1 MNLDIKKMV
10 MGVVTMVIAVVLVV
24 TFAVPVL
31 SESTQTTDTFTN
43 DDYYCMMDKLSSSSS
58 HTITWANETKDKITI
73 DNVDFY
79 PDWSGSPII
88 YADGNNLIRCTA
100 TTGGYYLN
108 IVGSSTA
115 NGVGSSSD
123 LSATITIA
131 EGTTT
136 YEHTTSGGTT
146 SSVTSTFDS
155 GYCII
160 PGDDGEY
167 VLAKSSATKYIL
179 GDTEIFTM
187 GYATISSA
195 WQNVFS
201 LSGTIN
207 DGITVTFVSSTL
219 GNDQTITS
227 SEPSYTEEDSHIN
240 LYSYSKTNFTASV
253 NGVTKDLSLGNTIV
267 PYEVTAERTIH
278 PDSTVIAIISIIPVL
293 LILSILISA
302 VYLFI
307 TTRRN

>member
-1 MNLDIKKMV
+1 MESKTTISMMMTIV
-10 MGVVTMVIAVVLVV
+10 VAIVIVVTCAIPVI
-24 TFAVPVL
+24 
-31 SESTQTTDTFTN
+31 SETTQTTDTFTN
-43 DDYYCMMDKLSSSSS
+43 SDYYCMMDKLDSSSS
-58 HTITWANETKDKITI
+58 HTITWANETKNKITV

-88 YADGNNLIRCTA
+88 YADGNNLIRCSS

-146 SSVTSTFDS
+146 SSVTSTFDR

-160 PGDDGEY
+160 PGNDGEY
-167 VLAKSSATKYIL
+167 VLAKSSSTKYIL
-179 GDTEIFTM
+179 GDTELFTM
-187 GYATISSA
+187 GYATISGA

-201 LSGTIN
+201 LSGTIK
-207 DGITVTFVSSTL
+207 DGITVTFVSSTV

-227 SEPSYTEEDSHIN
+227 SDPVYTENGSYVD
-240 LYSYSKTNFTASV
+240 LYSYSKTDFTASV

-267 PYEVTAERTIH
+267 PYEVTAERSIH
-278 PDSTVIAIISIIPVL
+278 ADSTVISVVSIIPML
-293 LILSILISA
+293 LVLSIVMGA
-302 VYLFI
+302 VYMFI

>member
-1 MNLDIKKMV
+1 MNAKNIA
-10 MGVVTMVIAVVLVV
+10 MGVVTMVVAIVLVV
-24 TFAVPVL
+24 TCAIPVI
-31 SESTQTTDTFTN
+31 SETTQTTDTFTN
-43 DDYYCMMDKLSSSSS
+43 SDYYCMMDKLNSSSS

-115 NGVGSSSD
+115 NGVGSSTD
-123 LSATITIA
+123 LSTTITIA

-136 YEHTTSGGTT
+136 YEHTTSGGNT
-146 SSVTSTFDS
+146 SSVTSTFDK

-160 PGDDGEY
+160 PGNDGEY
-167 VLAKSSATKYIL
+167 VLAKSSSTKYIL
-179 GDTEIFTM
+179 DDTELFTM

-201 LSGTIN
+201 LSGTIK

-227 SEPSYTEEDSHIN
+227 STPSYTENSSYVN

-267 PYEVTAERTIH
+267 PYEITAERSIH
-278 PDSTVIAIISIIPVL
+278 ADSTTIAIISIIPVL
-293 LILSILISA
+293 LTISVIVGA

-307 TTRRN
+307 TTRRD